1 MIINEILTKISQPNM
16 ENNWILIPTIIMVIS
31 IFIPCIVWFVRN
43 FLRIVLNKNIV
54 LLNRSLKCIFL
65 IGFLILI
72 ISVIILGLVA
82 SGVIKT

>member
-43 FLRIVLNKNIV
+43 FLRIVLNKNIE
-54 LLNRSLKCIFL
+54 LLNRSLKWFFL
-65 IGFLILI
+65 IGFLIFI

-82 SGVIKT
+82 IGVIKT

>member
-1 MIINEILTKISQPNM
+1 MIINEMLTKISQPNM
-16 ENNWILIPTIIMVIS
+16 ENNWILIPVIIMVIS

-43 FLRIVLNKNIV
+43 FLRIVLNKNIE
-54 LLNRSLKCIFL
+54 LLNRSLKWFFL
-65 IGFLILI
+65 IGFLIFI

>member
-43 FLRIVLNKNIV
+43 FLRIVLNKNISRRPSG
-54 LLNRSLKCIFL
+54 LRKTIDRLQAFRSY
-65 IGFLILI
+65 G
-72 ISVIILGLVA
+72 
-82 SGVIKT
+82 

>member
-1 MIINEILTKISQPNM
+1 MVINEIRTKISQPNM
-16 ENNWILIPTIIMVIS
+16 ENNWILFPTIIMVIS

-43 FLRIVLNKNIV
+43 FLRIVLNKNIE
-54 LLNRSLKCIFL
+54 LLNRSLKWFFL
-65 IGFLILI
+65 IGFLIFI

>member
-1 MIINEILTKISQPNM
+1 MLINEILTIIRQPYK

-43 FLRIVLNKNIV
+43 FLRIVLNKNIE
-54 LLNRSLKCIFL
+54 LLNRSLKWFFL
-65 IGFLILI
+65 IGFLIFI

>member
-16 ENNWILIPTIIMVIS
+16 ENNWILIPSIIMVIS

-43 FLRIVLNKNIV
+43 FLRIVLNKNIE
-54 LLNRSLKCIFL
+54 LLNRSLKWFFL
-65 IGFLILI
+65 IGFLIFI

>member
-1 MIINEILTKISQPNM
+1 MIINKILTKISQPNM

-43 FLRIVLNKNIV
+43 FLRIVLNKNIE
-54 LLNRSLKCIFL
+54 LLNRSLKWFFL
-65 IGFLILI
+65 IGFLIFI

>member
-1 MIINEILTKISQPNM
+1 MIINEILAKISQPNM

-31 IFIPCIVWFVRN
+31 IFIHCIVWFVRN
-43 FLRIVLNKNIV
+43 FLRIVSNKNIE
-54 LLNRSLKCIFL
+54 LLNRSLKWFFL
-65 IGFLILI
+65 IGFLIII

>member
-43 FLRIVLNKNIV
+43 FLRIVLNKNIE
-54 LLNRSLKCIFL
+54 LLNRSLKWFFL
-65 IGFLILI
+65 IGFLIFI
-72 ISVIILGLVA
+72 ISVIILGLVG

>member
-43 FLRIVLNKNIV
+43 FLRIVLNKNIE
-54 LLNRSLKCIFL
+54 LLNRSLKWFFL
-65 IGFLILI
+65 FGLITFV
-72 ISVIILGLVA
+72 ISIILLSLVA
-82 SGVIKT
+82 TGVIKT

>member
-43 FLRIVLNKNIV
+43 FLRIVLNKNIE
-54 LLNRSLKCIFL
+54 LLNRSLKWFFL
-65 IGFLILI
+65 IGFLIFI

>member
-1 MIINEILTKISQPNM
+1 MIINEILTKIRQPNM

-43 FLRIVLNKNIV
+43 FLRIVLNKNIE
-54 LLNRSLKCIFL
+54 LLNRSLKWFFL
-65 IGFLILI
+65 IGFLIFI